1 VRSCGFRTVDGG
13 RSVDGCGTVRLP
25 RNPRARPLH
34 SSLRLVSV
42 GFDEFPFKQTT
53 SFGKEDALPPSSP
66 HTGIDNARA
75 QYASPIPRSDAHN
88 IVAANGQ
95 ATRFLCGVGC
105 RLPVVMAEIWFGLDT
120 GRDPDWRMMRPRP
133 AITDRDGPTLFGPAR
148 DAEQTALPQLA
159 DIARSAESYS
169 TLKGGE
175 SFPGRA
181 RADAP

>member
-1 VRSCGFRTVDGG
+1 VRSCGFRTVDGV

-25 RNPRARPLH
+25 RNPQARPLH

-88 IVAANGQ
+88 IVAANGL
-95 ATRFLCGVGC
+95 ATRLLCDDRC
-105 RLPVVMAEIWFGLDT
+105 RLAVVMAEIWFGLDT
-120 GRDPDWRMMRPRP
+120 GLDPGWRMMRSRP
-133 AITDRDGPTLFGPAR
+133 AHRRSRWPEIVGQAR
-148 DAEQTALPQLA
+148 DAEQTAL
-159 DIARSAESYS
+159 R
-169 TLKGGE
+169 
-175 SFPGRA
+175 
-181 RADAP
+181 